1 MPHPVVQ
8 IYFWISMVFAVQILH
23 GYALLLL
30 AGILIVF
37 ALKFCTVR
45 FMLLLRRTR
54 WILIAIFLIYAYT
67 GSGDIFWP
75 QLGMFSPAVE
85 GIVDGLLQILRLLA
99 VLAGLSVLLTS
110 LTQTQLVSGLYT
122 LFYPLRFLGLSRERI
137 AVRLA
142 LTLHYAESAMLSKNS
157 KWRDS
162 IEQMLKPAE
171 VEDGIVELTLVR
183 LTCFDWLLLAGSG
196 AAFIGL
202 LI

>member
-23 GYALLLL
+23 GHALLLL

-37 ALKFCTVR
+37 ALKLCAVR

-54 WILIAIFLIYAYT
+54 WILISIFFIYAYT
-67 GSGDIFWP
+67 GSGASLWP
-75 QLGMFSPAVE
+75 QLGIFSPAAA
-85 GIVDGLLQILRLLA
+85 GMVDGSVQILRLLA

-110 LTQTQLVSGLYT
+110 LTQAQLVSGLYT
-122 LFYPLRFLGLSRERI
+122 LFYPLRFLGLSRESI

-142 LTLHYAESAMLSKNS
+142 LTLHYAEGAMLGKDS
-157 KWRDS
+157 KWRDNL
-162 IEQMLKPAE
+162 EQMLKPAQ
-171 VEDGIVELTLVR
+171 VDDGVIELKLVR
-183 LTCFDWLLLAGSG
+183 LTCLDWLLLAGS
-196 AAFIGL
+196 AAVFIGL